1 MTDRESPKCPMG
13 HDMELIRTAIGGWRY
28 GCLKCATSFKAI
40 KRASY
45 GWLSPIKSTREKA
58 YEAAMARPLLKPL
71 TKAELPEM
79 VRDIVYVETI
89 CYGINPWPMFLR
101 SVEKELLILKAFGMN
116 GEIQCDLKEYG
127 MEYRFWALK
136 PRSEERMAAEWME

>member
-13 HDMELIRTAIGGWRY
+13 HDMELIRTAIGSWRY
-28 GCLKCATSFKAI
+28 GCLKCATSFKSI

-71 TKAELPEM
+71 TEEELPKM
-79 VRDIVYVETI
+79 VHDIVYVELI
-89 CYGINPWPMFLR
+89 HLGLKPWPAFLCD
-101 SVEKELLILKAFGMN
+101 VKKELLILKEFGIN
-116 GEIQCDLKEYG
+116 GQIQCGLKEYG
-127 MEYRFWALK
+127 REYRFWAEK